1 MQTQNR
7 RILALVAIAALS
19 FAGLVMAQLSRAI
32 LTGGQT
38 LSAGAVAPRDI
49 RAPRQLSFVSE
60 VETNRQR
67 DLAQAAVANI
77 YTPPDAQIAR
87 RQLAAAR
94 EAMDKVAQTR
104 AALFDRK
111 EISDT
116 NAIGQITALPALGLT
131 QDTARVILK
140 LTDLRWAQIDA
151 SAIALVDVLMR
162 GPIQPDNVDSVKAR
176 LPAQISL
183 SYTPEEAALIAA
195 LAGPWLVPN
204 TNFDAAATETA
215 RRAARNAVRPVERI
229 FEANQIIVR
238 SGQVLGAA
246 DIETLDKFNL
256 RQPAI
261 TPGGLG
267 AASVWAALAV
277 ALFALAALHPYTRK
291 KLDAVPI
298 RRVFLSGGLLV
309 LAVFLGRWLLPGHG
323 LLPYLAPFAAVAM
336 CITVWSG
343 LAAGLTSAVVMG
355 MMVGIALET
364 PLEFVSVIAGCGIA
378 AALIIRKADH
388 VSDFVRAGAAAMLAG
403 MGLVIAFHIPTL
415 TNEDVPQVGAWLLGV
430 MGGNLAAAAIAPVIL
445 YLTGLVFDIVTV
457 VQLMEMARPS
467 HPLIQDM
474 LLRAPGT
481 YHHSL
486 MVASLAEQAA
496 DRLGADALLVRVGAY
511 YHDIGKTLHP
521 YFFIENQTENN
532 NVHDQLDPLTS
543 SHVLHNHVSDGLA
556 IARKHRLPTRI
567 LDFIAEHHGTTV
579 TRFPLMRARQ
589 AQGDGVDDAPFRYPG
604 PRPRSRETAIL
615 MLADGC
621 EAIVRARHP
630 KAIEETDALVQKIIT
645 DRLADHQLDD
655 SDLTLRDIETIR
667 QSFLDTLRGLY
678 HPRLDYP
685 EAKAAAP
692 APALELAQELSV
704 TGMRQPAPESARL
717 TSETSRQGFR
727 E

>member
-1 MQTQNR
+1 MHTQNR
-7 RILALVAIAALS
+7 RTLALVAIAALT
-19 FAGLVMAQLSRAI
+19 FAGLVTAQLSRAI

-49 RAPRQLSFVSE
+49 RAPRHLSFVSD

-67 DLAQAAVANI
+67 DLAQAAVAPI

-87 RQLAAAR
+87 GQLAAAR
-94 EAMDKVAQTR
+94 EALDKVAQTR
-104 AALFDRK
+104 AALLTRK
-111 EISDT
+111 EISATD
-116 NAIGQITALPALGLT
+116 AISQITGLPTLGLT
-131 QDTARVILK
+131 PDTAHVILK
-140 LTDLRWAQIDA
+140 LSDLRWAQIDA
-151 SAIALVDVLMR
+151 GAVALVDGMMR
-162 GPIQPDNVDSVKAR
+162 GPIQKDNADSMKAR

-183 SYTPEEAALIAA
+183 SYTPEEAALMAA
-195 LAGPWLVPN
+195 LASPWIVPN
-204 TNFDAAATETA
+204 TNFDAAATDAA
-215 RRAARNAVRPVERI
+215 RRAARNAVRPVERT

-256 RQPAI
+256 RQPAL
-261 TPGGLG
+261 TPGTL
-267 AASVWAALAV
+267 AAAFAWSGLAV
-277 ALFALAALHPYTRK
+277 ALFFLAALLPYTRK
-291 KLDAVPI
+291 SLTAVPI
-298 RRVFLSGGLLV
+298 RRVFLSAGLLA
-309 LAVFLGRWLLPGHG
+309 LAIFLGRWLLPGHG
-323 LLPYLAPFAAVAM
+323 LLPYLAPFAAVAI
-336 CITVWSG
+336 CISIWSG
-343 LAAGLTSAVVMG
+343 LAAGLTGAVVMG
-355 MMVGIALET
+355 LMIGITLEP
-364 PLEFVSVIAGCGIA
+364 PLEFVSVIAGSSIA
-378 AALIIRKADH
+378 AVLIIRRAEH
-388 VSDFVRAGAAAMLAG
+388 VSDFVRAGMVAMLAG
-403 MGLVIAFHIPTL
+403 MGLVIAFHISAM
-415 TNEDVPQVGAWLLGV
+415 NSEDMPQMGVWLLGV
-430 MGGNLAAAAIAPVIL
+430 MGGNLAAAALAPVIL
-445 YLTGLVFDIVTV
+445 YLTGLAFDIVTV
-457 VQLMEMARPS
+457 VQLMELARPS
-467 HPLIQDM
+467 HPLIQEM

-496 DRLGADALLVRVGAY
+496 DKLGADALLVRVGAY

-543 SHVLHNHVSDGLA
+543 SHVLHNHVSDGLE

-567 LDFIAEHHGTTV
+567 KDFIAEHHGTTV
-579 TRFPLMRARQ
+579 TKFPLVRARQ
-589 AQGDGVDDAPFRYPG
+589 AQGDDLDDAPFRYPG

-630 KAIEETDALVQKIIT
+630 KEIEETDALVRKIIA

-655 SDLTLRDIETIR
+655 CDLTLRDIETIR

-685 EAKAAAP
+685 EVNAAAAAP
-692 APALELAQELSV
+692 ALEPAQELSV
-704 TGMRQPAPESARL
+704 TGMRQSTPESARL
-717 TSETSRQGFR
+717 VTDTSGQGFR